1 MRYNAR
7 QTSHSGWSLIKTI
20 VFFLAIACA
29 GWLLFQ
35 RTVQNQLSHKV
46 QDRVDQLLAGTDINA
61 SIQHAS
67 FVDGQGLKL
76 RNVSVGTNATGSS
89 LSSLNSST
97 SVIEIYEAF
106 VRSPVSLPQLVAGNM
121 PIQSV
126 EIRRARL
133 NLMKDTTG
141 TWNIESLIHALQ
153 NLKTSGETNVP
164 VILRDCQIEL
174 VDLSDPDAHRQ
185 VRVSNL
191 TLSVMPIDHQGHQL
205 TQVNGQFVI
214 YENPAPQELVLSSTD
229 APYIEVQADP
239 MIFVSNNVDC
249 VNGDV
254 SVNASADNVCQDGL
268 IWSFQITDNGGT
280 VWASGSINQFEGSL
294 VAAQYNIVWTA
305 TTACGVSS
313 NLTQALIVE
322 NTFPF

>member
-1 MRYNAR
+1 MCIRDRFFYYRAPFRPTFIHVQAPLPLRYNAR
-7 QTSHSGWSLIKTI
+7 QPSHSGWSLIKTI

-133 NLMKDTTG
+133 L
-141 TWNIESLIHALQ
+141 SLIHISEP
-153 NLKTSGETNVP
+153 T
-164 VILRDCQIEL
+164 R
-174 VDLSDPDAHRQ
+174 
-185 VRVSNL
+185 
-191 TLSVMPIDHQGHQL
+191 
-205 TQVNGQFVI
+205 
-214 YENPAPQELVLSSTD
+214 
-229 APYIEVQADP
+229 PY
-239 MIFVSNNVDC
+239 
-249 VNGDV
+249 
-254 SVNASADNVCQDGL
+254 
-268 IWSFQITDNGGT
+268 
-280 VWASGSINQFEGSL
+280 
-294 VAAQYNIVWTA
+294 
-305 TTACGVSS
+305 
-313 NLTQALIVE
+313 
-322 NTFPF
+322 